1 MSDYCDIGLKT
12 SYFALENNKILK
24 IEKHR
29 MESIINT
36 SLLASRHS
44 FSKLNLPE
52 SYRNLVELE
61 ILEDYTMGYI
71 NEIGFR
77 AGTCTP
83 FFFYDLDYEIQTP
96 LKINSYHVLDHA
108 LLKHQSL
115 LDKKM
120 VLQQITAEVKK
131 VNGTFVPV
139 FHNYT
144 FSKIGTWKHYK
155 ELFNTILNIDNEK

>member
-1 MSDYCDIGLKT
+1 MKASF
-12 SYFALENNKILK
+12 FALENKAILK
-24 IEKHR
+24 AEKIR
-29 MESIINT
+29 MESITNQE
-36 SLLASRHS
+36 LQASRHS

-61 ILEDYTMGYI
+61 IPEDYTMGYI
-71 NEIGFR
+71 KHIGFR

-83 FFFYDLDYEIQTP
+83 FFYYDLDYEIQTP
-96 LKINSYHVLDHA
+96 LRINTYHVLDYA

-120 VLQQITAEVKK
+120 MLNRVIDEVKK
-131 VNGTFVPV
+131 VNGEFVSV

-144 FSKIGTWKHYK
+144 FGADETWQGYK
-155 ELFNTILNIDNEK
+155 ELFNIILDSENEA